1 VPYPS
6 QVNVETILAKARAM
20 LEAEGVEALSL
31 GKLAAALNIKA
42 PSLYR
47 YFDSKNTLLRALN
60 GDTAMRLVTAMREAA
75 EIQHHNPILSIAL
88 AYRGFALANPVIYR
102 LAFGNAS
109 DELRPDEQML
119 EQLAL
124 PLQTVMG
131 QISGEEHSLA
141 ALRGVW
147 ALIHG
152 FVSLELSN
160 QMRRGGD
167 LESAFIQAVEAYVRG
182 WSS

>member
-6 QVNVETILAKARAM
+6 QVNVDTILSKARAM

-47 YFDSKNTLLRALN
+47 YFDSKNALLRALN
-60 GDTAMRLVTAMREAA
+60 GDTAARLVAAMRDAVDT
-75 EIQHHNPILSIAL
+75 QHDNKIVALAL
-88 AYRGFALANPVIYR
+88 AYRAFALENPVIYR
-102 LAFGNAS
+102 LAFGSAS
-109 DELRPDEQML
+109 DELRPDEQTL
-119 EQLAL
+119 EALAL
-124 PLQTVMG
+124 PLQSVMA
-131 QISGEEHSLA
+131 QISGEEHSLT

-147 ALIHG
+147 ALMHG
-152 FVSLELSN
+152 YVSLELSK

-167 LESAFIQAVEAYVRG
+167 LETGFVRAVEAYVRG
-182 WSS
+182 WSL

>member
-6 QVNVETILAKARAM
+6 QVNVDTIVAKARDVI
-20 LEAEGVEALSL
+20 EAEGVEALSL

-47 YFDSKNTLLRALN
+47 YFDSKNALLRALN
-60 GDTAMRLVTAMREAA
+60 GDTAARLTGTIREAV
-75 EIQHHNPILSIAL
+75 ETQNVHPLLSIAL
-88 AYRGFALANPVIYR
+88 AYRAFALANPAAYQ
-102 LAFGNAS
+102 LAFSSAS

-119 EQLAL
+119 EQLVL
-124 PLQTVMG
+124 PLQAVLAE
-131 QISGEEHSLA
+131 IVSEAESLA

-152 FVSLELSN
+152 FISLELAR

-167 LESAFIQAVEAYVRG
+167 LEAAFVRAVEVYARG
-182 WSS
+182 LGS